1 MKISLTALG
10 RPKALLVLAG
20 IALSLSFLSRIYW
33 PASHGLDIAGYPIG
47 RDFINNWAGPQIA
60 FRGHVMTLYDL
71 EAYPKAISRLF
82 GHTLPFHNW
91 SYPPFSLLLYW
102 PLGQAP
108 YFVALGTWTIGLFAA
123 YAFVASRF
131 VAPANRLAMVL
142 ALVCAPACL
151 VNVVGG
157 QNGFLTATLFLGAIL
172 ALDRRPIL
180 AGMLIGLLTL
190 KPQLG
195 LVLPLALL
203 SLRAW
208 RTIASTL
215 VTIIVL
221 VAVSMAAFGL
231 EPWRRYL
238 FETSA
243 YQLELLK
250 QFHGFYTYMMCS
262 VLSGARTLGVPFPV
276 AALVQTFVALP
287 VVLLSGLAV
296 RWTADARQRAM
307 ILATAAPLVTPYAF
321 NYDLT
326 LVTVVVAWRLI
337 EDNWA
342 NRLGRTTPY
351 VFAWLTPVLLM
362 PLNMRSIPIAPL
374 ALLAL
379 FACTIADV
387 AGPGGVSARLRPQR
401 LIAPAKALF
410 VRWVPNACR
419 REEMDCLLA
428 EDHREIDP
436 LLQEAYSAKDRGDS
450 APLEPLHVLL
460 AEERT
465 RFNASR

>member
-1 MKISLTALG
+1 MA
-10 RPKALLVLAG
+10 A
-20 IALSLSFLSRIYW
+20 SLSFLGRIYG
-33 PASHGLDIAGYPIG
+33 PAAHGIDKIGYPIG
-47 RDFINNWAGPQIA
+47 RDFINNWAGPKIA
-60 FRGHVMTLYDL
+60 FSGHMMTLYDFD
-71 EAYPKAISRLF
+71 AYTKAIGVLF
-82 GHTLPFHNW
+82 GQPLPFHNW

-102 PLGQAP
+102 PLGQMP
-108 YFVALGTWTIGLFAA
+108 YFVALGTWTIGLFAV

-131 VAPANRLAMVL
+131 VARANRVTMVL
-142 ALVCAPACL
+142 VLLCAPACL
-151 VNVVGG
+151 VNAVGG

-180 AGMLIGLLTL
+180 AGVLIGLLTI

-221 VAVSMAAFGL
+221 VAVSTAVFGF

-262 VLSGARTLGVPFPV
+262 VLSGARTLGAPFQV
-276 AALVQTFVALP
+276 AALAQTFVAVP
-287 VVLLSGLAV
+287 VALLSGLAV

-326 LVTVVVAWRLI
+326 LVTVVIAWRLI
-337 EDNWA
+337 EDDMA
-342 NRLGRTTPY
+342 NRPGRTSLY
-351 VFAWLTPVLLM
+351 FVAWLTPVLLM
-362 PLNMRSIPIAPL
+362 PLNMRAIPIAPL

-379 FACTIADV
+379 FARTIADV
-387 AGPGGVSARLRPQR
+387 AGPAGVSAG
-401 LIAPAKALF
+401 
-410 VRWVPNACR
+410 VR
-419 REEMDCLLA
+419 
-428 EDHREIDP
+428 
-436 LLQEAYSAKDRGDS
+436 G
-450 APLEPLHVLL
+450 
-460 AEERT
+460 ERDAV
-465 RFNASR
+465 RDGADVAA